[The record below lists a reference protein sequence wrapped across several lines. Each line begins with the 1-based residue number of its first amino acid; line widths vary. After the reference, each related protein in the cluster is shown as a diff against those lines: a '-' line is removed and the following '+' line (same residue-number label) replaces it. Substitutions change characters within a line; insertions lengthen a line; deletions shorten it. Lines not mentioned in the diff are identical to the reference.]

1 MKFSYNW
8 LKEYLDFNLSPE
20 KLAEILTLHSFE
32 TVVLKKLK
40 NDTVLDIDIL
50 PNRFSDA
57 SSHWGIAR
65 EIKAL
70 LLILRGEKHSLKN
83 PKTISVGKS
92 KNSLNIEIKD
102 STLCPRYSAALIKDI
117 KVGPSPKWLKE
128 KLSACG
134 VGSINNIVDIT
145 NFVMLELGQP
155 IHAFDYDKINEK
167 IIIRKACE
175 GEEIETLDGKKY
187 ILDEEILVIA
197 DKDSALALAGIKG
210 GRKAE
215 ITAKTKNILLE
226 SAYFERRQTYLSAK
240 KLKIESDAARR
251 FSAGFDNQ
259 LSLHALFRA
268 AYLLIQETGS
278 KVEDWSDI
286 NFCEKKVKKIKLTLA
301 NLNQFIGKKILA
313 DKIKR
318 TLIAL
323 GCQIE
328 QLIQGELKVTIP
340 NFRKDLEISED
351 LIEEIARMEGYANL
365 LSRLPSLPLAP
376 VNPQAEEICQ
386 EKIRN
391 ILRGAGFSEVYNYS
405 FISEDW
411 AESLEKNG
419 KNWLYLKKP
428 ISERFAILRPNLLGG
443 LLANIKQNLKY
454 NKNIR
459 LFEIGKVFHSA
470 NLKTQG
476 NEEITVD
483 NSVLEKNRL
492 CLVLS
497 LANDDSLF
505 ELKGMVELVLKGL
518 GINNF
523 WFKEA
528 DEENIS
534 FNQATLADIK
544 IDEEVVGHLG
554 KINPSL
560 LNLIGLKQSAVGAF
574 LDMDKILHFSR
585 AEYQYQPPSKY
596 PAVLRDLAILVDHKT
611 KFSEILN
618 IIESLNIKFLQ
629 DVDLF
634 DIYESGNL
642 SQGKKSLAFHIL
654 YQSKDRTLSDNEVNK
669 EHRKIEKALEKRLGA
684 MIR

>member
-20 KLAEILTLHSFE
+20 KLAEILTMHSFE
-32 TVVLKKLK
+32 SGVIKKLK
-40 NDTVLDIDIL
+40 NDTILDIDIL

-70 LLILRGEKHSLKN
+70 LSILSGEKHSLRKL
-83 PKTISVGKS
+83 KTISAKKS
-92 KNSLNIEIKD
+92 KQSLNIEIKNPV
-102 STLCPRYSAALIKDI
+102 LCPRYSVALIKNV
-117 KVGPSPKWLKE
+117 KVGPSPKWLRE

-134 VGSINNIVDIT
+134 VGSINNVVDIT

-155 IHAFDYDKINEK
+155 IHAFDFDKINGK
-167 IIIRKACE
+167 IIIRKAHK
-175 GEEIETLDGKKY
+175 GEKIETLDGKKR

-197 DKDSALALAGIKG
+197 DKDGALALAGIKG

-215 ITAKTKNILLE
+215 ITNKTKNILLE
-226 SAYFERRQTYLSAK
+226 SAYFERRQIYLSAK
-240 KLKIESDAARR
+240 KIRIESDAARR

-259 LSLHALFRA
+259 LPFRA
-268 AYLLIQETGS
+268 LLRAVYLLVQETGG
-278 KVEDWSDI
+278 KLEDWSDI
-286 NFCEKKVKKIKLTLA
+286 NFCEEKIKKIKLVLKKVE
-301 NLNQFIGKKILA
+301 QFIGKKIST

-328 QLIQGELKVTIP
+328 QLTRGELKVIVP

-351 LIEEIARMEGYANL
+351 LIEEIARIEGYNNL
-365 LSRLPSLPLAP
+365 TSRLPSLPLAP
-376 VNPQAEEICQ
+376 VNPQAEEISQ

-391 ILRGAGFSEVYNYS
+391 ILKGAGFSEVYNYS
-405 FISEDW
+405 FISEEL
-411 AESLEKNG
+411 AQGLEKNS
-419 KNWLYLKKP
+419 KKWLYLKNP
-428 ISERFAILRPNLLGG
+428 ISERFAILRPSLLGR
-443 LLANIKQNLKY
+443 LLENIKQNLKY
-454 NKNIR
+454 SKNIR
-459 LFEIGKVFHSA
+459 LFEIGKVFHVGDQKIEKKQDSP
-470 NLKTQG
+470 L
-476 NEEITVD
+476 
-483 NSVLEKNRL
+483 NSSISEKNCL

-497 LANDDSLF
+497 LAHDNSLF
-505 ELKGMVELVLKGL
+505 ELKGMIELILEGF

-534 FNQATLADIK
+534 FSQATLANIK
-544 IDEEVVGHLG
+544 IDKEIIGHLG
-554 KINPSL
+554 RVSSSL
-560 LNLIGLKQSAVGAF
+560 LNLIGLKQGAVGAF
-574 LDMDKILHFSR
+574 LDMNKLLRFSQE
-585 AEYQYQPPSKY
+585 EYQYQPPSKY
-596 PAVLRDLAILVDHKT
+596 PAVLRDLAILVNHNT

-634 DIYESGNL
+634 DVYENKNL
-642 SQGKKSLAFHIL
+642 AQGRKSLAFHIV
-654 YQSKDRTLSDNEVNK
+654 YQSKKRTLSDNEVNT
-669 EHRKIEKALEKRLGA
+669 EHRKIEKALEKKLGA
-684 MIR
+684 TIR